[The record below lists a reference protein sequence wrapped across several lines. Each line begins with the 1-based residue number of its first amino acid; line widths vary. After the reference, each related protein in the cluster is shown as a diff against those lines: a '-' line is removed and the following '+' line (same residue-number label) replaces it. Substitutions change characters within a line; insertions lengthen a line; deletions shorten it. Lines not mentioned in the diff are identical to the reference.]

1 MEIYFLALF
10 LGIRSLEIYKSIDLT
25 SLEILENFKTN
36 YFYLEYL
43 NQLTTDLSEDKDFG
57 NNSFVEIKLNKQLID
72 ENFNTDTVKIFFKL

>member
-72 ENFNTDTVKIFFKL
+72 ENFNTDTVKIFF